1 MQSTENNSNMHQLD
15 YQGIRVVLVIFQ
27 ITKGDIDD
35 FFFFFFSLS
44 ELGQSLTHVSYPYS
58 ATYHCLRE
66 KKRKMAEL
74 VYCTRKPRVWV
85 F

>member
-27 ITKGDIDD
+27 ITKGDIDAW
-35 FFFFFFSLS
+35 FFFFFSLS

-66 KKRKMAEL
+66 KEDGRTSL
-74 VYCTRKPRVWV
+74 LY
-85 F
+85 